1 MPNRMLCYFLFRS
14 CEALSY
20 ALPENRKNSLGA
32 TRRRYMYWIII
43 NYGER
48 RKHNSFQV
56 VSDRNKGRVFGEGS
70 LRHGRIVLH
79 DCYDWFA
86 FLTMPNGL
94 TFLTM
99 GSIHYLEP
107 MKNDHKLQ
115 LKSAKIS
122 AARPIHHHRGVTQ
135 FETYALFYSLFQ
147 QKKTSQFVC
156 PFVPLYF
163 LFKNRQQ
170 TT

>member
-1 MPNRMLCYFLFRS
+1 
-14 CEALSY
+14 
-20 ALPENRKNSLGA
+20 
-32 TRRRYMYWIII
+32 MYLIII

-86 FLTMPNGL
+86 FLTMPNGF

-115 LKSAKIS
+115 LKSSKKFRCAADPPPPWCNSIRNVCPFLFIIS
-122 AARPIHHHRGVTQ
+122 KNP
-135 FETYALFYSLFQ
+135 
-147 QKKTSQFVC
+147 SQFVC
-156 PFVPLYF
+156 PFVPPYF
-163 LFKNRQQ
+163 LFKNSQR